1 MLELAI
7 LRYKSFTLLELFYLL
22 ASMFSF
28 WPICTSSFFDKCYVW
43 TNADRIKLGPNFDS
57 LTNPLVNCKKEE
69 VIFPFFYCH
78 RGRFCTRRWRREEHF
93 YDSLRTNFTF
103 KKVKQNYTRVLC
115 AVLLDIFGFLINVK
129 PWINKFW
136 YAG

>member
-1 MLELAI
+1 
-7 LRYKSFTLLELFYLL
+7 
-22 ASMFSF
+22 MFSF

-43 TNADRIKLGPNFDS
+43 TNAYRIKLGPNFDS

-115 AVLLDIFGFLINVK
+115 ATLGYFWFPNKCKTMNKQILIPQIRSYLSWAKNCWNYILWYFLEND
-129 PWINKFW
+129 
-136 YAG
+136 